1 MGFRR
6 LFKGPAPRGQKCKR
20 IGKNPAAPNVSYT
33 EALTA
38 ARMMFF
44 YIAIGSLVR
53 RRNKKWLPGPIN
65 RRRNFVVLEEE
76 GRDSSLL
83 Y

>member
-1 MGFRR
+1 
-6 LFKGPAPRGQKCKR
+6 
-20 IGKNPAAPNVSYT
+20 
-33 EALTA
+33 
-38 ARMMFF
+38 MFF

-53 RRNKKWLPGPIN
+53 RRNKKRLPGPIH
-65 RRRNFVVLEEE
+65 RRRNFVELEEE